1 PRVDAITM
9 AAVTLHAHRRIGPDH
24 ADIDA
29 VVEEH
34 PQHLEQIVGGLW
46 RVCLRAD
53 HVLYVRSFEA
63 RHRLVAVLV
72 AEALKDVAAHRL
84 GAGLEPAEFRAAVV
98 GNDQRV
104 DRPGDGPT
112 GGTDVANLRLL
123 AFERRRVLAHEI
135 FRPWDAG
142 QVVREP
148 ALAETNAPLAA
159 LAV

>member
-1 PRVDAITM
+1 MKPTRC
-9 AAVTLHAHRRIGPDH
+9 
-24 ADIDA
+24 
-29 VVEEH
+29 
-34 PQHLEQIVGGLW
+34 GGLRMG
-46 RVCLRAD
+46 RV
-53 HVLYVRSFEA
+53 
-63 RHRLVAVLV
+63 
-72 AEALKDVAAHRL
+72 
-84 GAGLEPAEFRAAVV
+84 EPAEFRAAVV

-142 QVVREP
+142 QAVREP

-159 LAV
+159 LALDVPAELLRHAALRRKT